1 MLCHCHQSVCR
12 HMDFCVCK
20 SDRIGRLRQHVDY
33 HTFFSHH
40 CVGFVEIHGF
50 FVIQKC
56 HCSLLNEFDTAL
68 HKNNTID
75 GNRVSH
81 ECQRYPSCGTSNHIP
96 MISHD
101 RWNFSAPQ
109 PWSLLRRIRSGP
121 TSFLTCAASDRYL
134 TDSKGQDP
142 WNSKGEPVKISPSK
156 MQVLTRSHVKL
167 CQRGGQN
174 WIDPIRKQWEKTR
187 PC

>member
-1 MLCHCHQSVCR
+1 MRMLCHCHQSVCR

-20 SDRIGRLRQHVDY
+20 SDRIGRLRQRVDY

-40 CVGFVEIHGF
+40 CVGFVEIHRF

-81 ECQRYPSCGTSNHIP
+81 KCQRYPSCGTWNHIP

-134 TDSKGQDP
+134 TDHGSRPMAFQGWTCKNIPLKDADIDPQPCKTLPKG
-142 WNSKGEPVKISPSK
+142 VKI
-156 MQVLTRSHVKL
+156 
-167 CQRGGQN
+167 G
-174 WIDPIRKQWEKTR
+174 
-187 PC
+187 